1 MFSYKYGW
9 HGNYQSWESALSESE
24 GYDSEKIINKV
35 RVSSMKV
42 KNGEA
47 AYERD
52 GVLFYKSAYST
63 PLISTLMLSLAKSK
77 VLNILDFGGSLGNA
91 YYQTKKF
98 LDEVSNVSWSVV
110 EQKHFV
116 DVGNAEFKD
125 DRLKFYYSITECII
139 KEKPNVLLLSSVLQ
153 YLERPYEMLEEMLE
167 AKFDFILI
175 DRTPYSLNNEDVI
188 KLQKVPP
195 SIYKASYPCWFL
207 SEMHLK
213 DYLIDRDYKLI
224 EEFDSIEG
232 RMNNYTFKGMIW
244 KKND

>member
-1 MFSYKYGW
+1 
-9 HGNYQSWESALSESE
+9 
-24 GYDSEKIINKV
+24 
-35 RVSSMKV
+35 
-42 KNGEA
+42 
-47 AYERD
+47 
-52 GVLFYKSAYST
+52 
-63 PLISTLMLSLAKSK
+63 
-77 VLNILDFGGSLGNA
+77 
-91 YYQTKKF
+91 
-98 LDEVSNVSWSVV
+98 
-110 EQKHFV
+110 
-116 DVGNAEFKD
+116 
-125 DRLKFYYSITECII
+125 
-139 KEKPNVLLLSSVLQ
+139 VLQ